1 MPSATLLEPSLTER
15 TFILQTLSVS
25 NLRLDGRSPAKTRP
39 LSIKFS
45 PDPDQVGWAHVSL
58 GATQAIAQVSA
69 QLGPPRDDRPKEG
82 VLVIQSEINP
92 IAGQE
97 YEVGRQS
104 AAEIV
109 FEQRLDKAI
118 RRTECVDREA
128 LCVIA
133 GKKVWTVRVTVHVLA
148 DTGSIL
154 DCAVLAS
161 IAALRHFRR
170 PDVAVLDADTVHIFP
185 LSERVGLP
193 LAMQHSPASVSLA
206 FFDLGTAEAKAAVDA
221 MRGIT
226 VASAAASAVA
236 KREGRGRGDGDGE
249 DEEGEG
255 DDYEGEGDDSGV
267 REDTFA
273 TGGPTTTTASYPTEG
288 LQQSRIVC
296 LADPSTIEEQLCL
309 SSLVF
314 VLNAQREICV
324 LDKAGGEPLPADVIL
339 ASLRQAVGLVTE
351 WSRAVDEA
359 LRRDAETRVQGVY

>member
-15 TFILQTLSVS
+15 TFILQALSVS

-58 GATQAIAQVSA
+58 GGTQAIAQVSA

-82 VLVIQSEINP
+82 ILVVQAEINP

-104 AAEIV
+104 QAEVV

-193 LAMQHSPASVSLA
+193 LAMQHSPASVSFA

-221 MRGIT
+221 MKGIT

-236 KREGRGRGDGDGE
+236 KREGGGGDEDGE
-249 DEEGEG
+249 EDEDDENEGA
-255 DDYEGEGDDSGV
+255 V

-273 TGGPTTTTASYPTEG
+273 TGGLQLATTTSTTEG
-288 LQQSRIVC
+288 TSSRIAC
-296 LADPSTIEEQLCL
+296 LADPTTIEEQLCS

-339 ASLRQAVGLVTE
+339 ASLRQAIGLVTE

-359 LRRDAETRVQGVY
+359 LRTDAETRIQDVY

>member
-226 VASAAASAVA
+226 VASAAA
-236 KREGRGRGDGDGE
+236 
-249 DEEGEG
+249 
-255 DDYEGEGDDSGV
+255 GV

-296 LADPSTIEEQLCL
+296 LADPSTIEEQLCS